1 MATTTTNY
9 NLTKPSG
16 TESADIDVINANMDT
31 IDTAVANKQDKL
43 TAGTGLSMSGTT
55 LNHSNSV
62 TAKTSYI
69 GSATAV
75 PRIQYD
81 AQGHITAST
90 TATIYPPTTAG
101 TSGQVWR
108 SDGSGAGAWETPD
121 TTPTSGSTK
130 LVTSGAVY
138 TMVESNKVT
147 VDSALSSTSTN
158 PLQNKVVNQA
168 IYNQSVNLGNQISAK
183 QDKLTAGDGITIEN
197 NVISATGGGGGSGG
211 TRTATKFTKY
221 TDFHNAFSNFEI
233 GGFMNFYEIDPSNE
247 YPYNGYL
254 YFNGVITDKT
264 SSNIVIDGRGFFF
277 KGKYGW
283 IDNSEVFKV
292 EIYNNDVD
300 YKIKVTYILQ
310 SSLNNSEA
318 IPNEKDVLTFPN
330 GANFHG
336 YIVYVSP

>member
-1 MATTTTNY
+1 MVLVQEHGKPQIPLPLVVAL
-9 NLTKPSG
+9 NLSHLAQSTPW
-16 TESADIDVINANMDT
+16 
-31 IDTAVANKQDKL
+31 
-43 TAGTGLSMSGTT
+43 LSRTRLQSIPHYQA
-55 LNHSNSV
+55 L
-62 TAKTSYI
+62 
-69 GSATAV
+69 
-75 PRIQYD
+75 R
-81 AQGHITAST
+81 
-90 TATIYPPTTAG
+90 PTHF
-101 TSGQVWR
+101 
-108 SDGSGAGAWETPD
+108 
-121 TTPTSGSTK
+121 
-130 LVTSGAVY
+130 
-138 TMVESNKVT
+138 
-147 VDSALSSTSTN
+147 
-158 PLQNKVVNQA
+158 
-168 IYNQSVNLGNQISAK
+168 YNQSVNLGNQISAK